1 MGLIS
6 KVLLSV
12 GMLFASADT
21 SEIEESE
28 QLYSESEIVENN
40 SVSETDSSIVED
52 EEVIENAEQ
61 QELVELLN
69 KWLNGE
75 IELDEVTLQ
84 KIYDKLNLVTEEQVN
99 KALEN
104 YIVDS
109 EERQKVS
116 GIIMAVLGA
125 LLSFLAMTIYL
136 KKIKNQGAV
145 ATINNET
152 FSQSSKLIKEQV
164 AESKNDIAEMKKVI
178 EDDRTLREKSDELIK
193 QSMATMQKQFEGI
206 IGVLKITYNV
216 GDENESE
223 EQKEE
228 SSK

>member
-1 MGLIS
+1 MSVLG
-6 KVLLSV
+6 KVVLCF
-12 GMLFASADT
+12 GMLFANTDT
-21 SEIEESE
+21 SDLTSDISE
-28 QLYSESEIVENN
+28 NEQIYSESEIVENN
-40 SVSETDSSIVED
+40 NVSDTDTSIS
-52 EEVIENAEQ
+52 EEEQ
-61 QELVELLN
+61 SELVELLN

-75 IELDEVTLQ
+75 LELDEATLQ
-84 KIYDKLNLVTEEQVN
+84 KLYDKLEVVTEEQVN
-99 KALEN
+99 KTLEK
-104 YIVDS
+104 YIEDS

-145 ATINNET
+145 ATLNNES
-152 FSQSSKLIKEQV
+152 FSKSSKLIKEQV
-164 AESKNDIAEMKKVI
+164 AESKKDIADIKKVI

-193 QSMATMQKQFEGI
+193 KSMEQMQKQFEGI

>member
-1 MGLIS
+1 MSVLG
-6 KVLLSV
+6 KVVLCFS
-12 GMLFASADT
+12 MLFANTDT
-21 SEIEESE
+21 SDLTSDISESE
-28 QLYSESEIVENN
+28 QIYSESETVENN
-40 SVSETDSSIVED
+40 EVSDTDTSIS
-52 EEVIENAEQ
+52 EEEQ
-61 QELVELLN
+61 SELVELLN

-75 IELDEVTLQ
+75 VELDEVTLQ
-84 KIYDKLNLVTEEQVN
+84 KLYDKLEIVTEEQVN
-99 KALEN
+99 KTLEK
-104 YIVDS
+104 YIEDS

-145 ATINNET
+145 ATLNNET
-152 FSQSSKLIKEQV
+152 FSKSSKLIKEQV
-164 AESKNDIAEMKKVI
+164 AESKKDIADIKKVI

-193 QSMATMQKQFEGI
+193 KSMEQMQKQFEGI

-223 EQKEE
+223 KQKEE

>member
-84 KIYDKLNLVTEEQVN
+84 KIYDKLNLVTEEQVD
-99 KALEN
+99 KVLEK

-145 ATINNET
+145 ATLNNET

-164 AESKNDIAEMKKVI
+164 AESKKDIAEMKKVI

-216 GDENESE
+216 GDENE

-228 SSK
+228 TSKE

>member
-28 QLYSESEIVENN
+28 QIYSESEIVENN

-216 GDENESE
+216 GDENE

-228 SSK
+228 TSKE